1 MRRELARHGE
11 FAATVEQ
18 IAEVNEKICEA
29 RPVAGT
35 GVPGAGG
42 RKGGLF
48 SALAQEKAAEIGR
61 LAAEATRT
69 LGCGDAGMEAA
80 GAVIRAGMDK
90 LYAAIDGTGVPVTA
104 KETVGRD
111 GKSEDGRA
119 RTREVKLGVFFTQDE
134 VDDKGYPIR
143 DQDSS
148 SYIGVRLAG
157 AGSGGGWLVAG
168 PLPRYPPLTCTY
180 DAHPRRG

>member
-1 MRRELARHGE
+1 
-11 FAATVEQ
+11 
-18 IAEVNEKICEA
+18 
-29 RPVAGT
+29 
-35 GVPGAGG
+35 
-42 RKGGLF
+42 
-48 SALAQEKAAEIGR
+48 
-61 LAAEATRT
+61 
-69 LGCGDAGMEAA
+69 MEAA

-157 AGSGGGWLVAG
+157 PGRAAADWLPGRCDATRASPAHMTRIPGGHDGAVRCLAACLPLLRPAWG
-168 PLPRYPPLTCTY
+168 QRRRPLPCHRAPS
-180 DAHPRRG
+180 R